1 MLKVISQYFNASRKY
16 SIFQLFQFSIKLS
29 PVQPYHP
36 MNTTTHTW
44 NSGTIFRRWPLTV
57 STTLET
63 AAWLSWASSSTSH
76 RRSTF
81 LLLARNNLTW
91 LVCYTPSPSWKI
103 SSKSFSRSPWN
114 LRGIS
119 NISETGIGEMTLMAL
134 ISCSKTWSTRTRF
147 YAIRY
152 SIQSSRFL
160 QKYCQGPIGLLFN
173 TLRWTRSSESLRRS
187 MRVRTHQRLT

>member
-1 MLKVISQYFNASRKY
+1 MTFQPRSRHLY
-16 SIFQLFQFSIKLS
+16 PTECLQELSTALSMVVSHYQSTCPTLTFSSCRCLLS
-29 PVQPYHP
+29 
-36 MNTTTHTW
+36 
-44 NSGTIFRRWPLTV
+44 
-57 STTLET
+57 TLIACSCLEK
-63 AAWLSWASSSTSH
+63 A
-76 RRSTF
+76 
-81 LLLARNNLTW
+81 
-91 LVCYTPSPSWKI
+91 I

-119 NISETGIGEMTLMAL
+119 NISETEIGEMTLMAL

-160 QKYCQGPIGLLFN
+160 QKYCQGPIGLLFS